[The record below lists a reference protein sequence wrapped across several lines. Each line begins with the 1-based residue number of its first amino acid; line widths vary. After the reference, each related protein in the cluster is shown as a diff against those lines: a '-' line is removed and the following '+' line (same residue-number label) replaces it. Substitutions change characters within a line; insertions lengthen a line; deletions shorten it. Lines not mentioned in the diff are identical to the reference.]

1 MLSMAT
7 IKASPGVAARYY
19 TQGDYYEKDG
29 NEPTEWGGSGSAA
42 LGLEGA
48 VDADTFQALLA
59 GSLPDGH
66 KAGWDKSGVEHHPG
80 WDLTFSAPKG
90 VSIMATIGGDTR
102 LIDAHRN
109 AVKEALKFAESYMH
123 VRERLKDGSYRI
135 KPTGSLVAA
144 QFTEFFSR
152 SLDAQM
158 HTHAV
163 LANATYDEDRGAWYA
178 VHSPALFAMK
188 MAMGQVYR
196 NRLAVDTLSA
206 GHAIVTEKDTGLFDL
221 RDMPRELININSQRR
236 KQVLD
241 YAKEH
246 DWKSAADF
254 AKATLLTRPNKAK
267 TDHERVIDDLKER
280 AGDYMQDLEKLHSEA
295 LKNTGKAKAL
305 DPEHARDA
313 ALHSVK
319 HLAAREAVFEHGNL
333 IKEALKASI
342 GETRIDDIEAALKEL
357 KGREKIQQ
365 TSFQTGGKYI
375 FHGRTVNQSLAWEA
389 KVAEA
394 IVKHRDQVWPLA
406 SKPTIERT
414 LRASK
419 LTDEQKEAAQFVLR
433 SRDRAVAV
441 IGVAGSGKS
450 HLIRTLK
457 NATPSRQYLALAPT
471 ATAAI
476 DLGKSSGI
484 KGKTLQKFLETGG
497 RDAGRNSILI
507 VDEASM
513 ASTRQA
519 LRLLSIAEARKAR
532 VIFVGDTKQFDAI
545 DQGKPLSLLMAQGL
559 RGPFIGTSFRQ
570 KNAPM
575 QQIVKEARDG
585 KIGTVLNMLGDRL
598 KQVEASEL
606 AREIAEAWAKNE
618 RRNDIQIAALDNSS
632 RIAINSEIR
641 RHLQNEGKVGK
652 EDHAFHILSSKA
664 LTYAQMRLADYYK
677 KDNIL
682 VFHMGQ
688 KALDIARD
696 SKFRVIKSDGR
707 EVTLKDERTGER
719 LKLDPAKTSL
729 RGATL
734 YDMQERK
741 LSKGDRIQWRKN
753 LKDPR
758 VQNGHTGKIE
768 RIDGNTAE
776 IKFDHG
782 VKRAVDL
789 KEHPYWDHGYAL
801 TVYKQQGKTTPVN
814 WVVAN
819 TSRAGEVTQ
828 KSLYVS
834 LTRAE
839 RSVQL
844 FTDDRA
850 RFENAVKNNPGGK
863 TSSLEGRGALAD
875 LKASVFDRPQSFT
888 ERLLDRLPDHFRT
901 LGANIVDIARER
913 GLRDRTSEAH
923 TTKHAD
929 LAKITAIREAAEKQP
944 DTTPHKDHAPD
955 PGRDR

>member
-1 MLSMAT
+1 MLSIGT

-29 NEPTEWGGSGSAA
+29 SEPTEWGGCGAAA
-42 LGLEGA
+42 LGLIGS
-48 VDADTFQALLA
+48 VDAGTFKALLA
-59 GSLPDGH
+59 GSLPEGH
-66 KAGWDKSGVEHHPG
+66 SIGWKRSGKDHRPG
-80 WDLTFSAPKG
+80 YDLTFSAPKG
-90 VSIMATIGGDTR
+90 VSIMATVGGDTR
-102 LIDAHRN
+102 LIEAHHN
-109 AVKEALKFAESYMH
+109 AVKEALKFAETYAH
-123 VRERLKDGSYRI
+123 VRQRLSDGSYKI
-135 KPTGSLVAA
+135 KLTGSLIIA

-152 SLDAQM
+152 ALDPHL
-158 HTHAV
+158 HTHSV
-163 LANATYDEDRGAWYA
+163 VANATNDKDRDAWYA
-178 VHSPALFAMK
+178 LHGDAFYTMG
-188 MAMGQVYR
+188 MAIGQVYR
-196 NRLAVDTLSA
+196 NALAPDVKALGYQIRA
-206 GHAIVTEKDTGLFDL
+206 EKDTGLFDIKNVPQVL
-221 RDMPRELININSQRR
+221 LEVYSQRR
-236 KQVLD
+236 KAIEE
-241 YAKEH
+241 YAKEN

-254 AKATLLTRPNKAK
+254 ARATLLTRPNKAK
-267 TDHERVIDDLKER
+267 ANHEHVIDDLKER
-280 AGDYMQDLEKLHSEA
+280 AGDQLRVLEA
-295 LKNTGKAKAL
+295 LKLEAHQNGKPFIV
-305 DPEHARDA
+305 DHQHVRGA
-313 ALHSVK
+313 AVHSVR
-319 HLAAREAVFEHGNL
+319 HLAAREAVFEYGNL

-342 GETRIDDIEAALKEL
+342 GETRVGDIEAVLKDL
-357 KGREKIQQ
+357 KGREKIQE

-375 FHGRTVNQSLAWEA
+375 FHGRTINQSLAWEA

-394 IVKHRDQVWPLA
+394 IIKHRDQVWPLA
-406 SKPTIERT
+406 SKQTIERS
-414 LRASK
+414 LRASQ
-419 LTDEQKEAAQFVLR
+419 LTDEQKDAVRSILR

-450 HLIRTLK
+450 HLIKTLK
-457 NATPSRQYLALAPT
+457 TATPSRQYLALAPT

-476 DLGKSSGI
+476 DLGKSAGI
-484 KGKTLQKFLETGG
+484 EGKTLQKFLETGG
-497 RDAGRNSILI
+497 REAGRNSVLI

-519 LRLLSIAEARKAR
+519 LRLLSIAEARRAR
-532 VIFVGDTKQFDAI
+532 VILVGDTKQFDAI
-545 DQGKPLSLLMAQGL
+545 DQGKPLALLMEQGL

-570 KNAPM
+570 KNASM
-575 QQIVKEARDG
+575 QQIVKAARDG
-585 KIGTVLNMLGDRL
+585 KVGTVLNMLGDRL
-598 KQVEASEL
+598 KQIETSDL
-606 AREIAEAWAKNE
+606 APEIAQAWAKNE

-641 RHLQNEGKVGK
+641 RHLQKEGKVGK

-664 LTYAQMRLADYYK
+664 LTHAQMRIADYYK

-688 KALDIARD
+688 KALEVARD
-696 SKFRVIKSDGR
+696 SMLRVVKSDGR
-707 EVTLKDERTGER
+707 DVTLKDEHTGEK
-719 LKLDPAKTSL
+719 LKLDPSKTNL

-734 YDMQERK
+734 YDVQDRK

-753 LKDPR
+753 LRDTNI
-758 VQNGHTGKIE
+758 QNGHTGTIK
-768 RIDGNTAE
+768 RIDGNSAE

-819 TSRAGEVTQ
+819 TSRSGEVTQ
-828 KSLYVS
+828 KLLYVS

-850 RFENAVKNNPGGK
+850 RFENVVKNNPGGK

-888 ERLLDRLPDHFRT
+888 ERLLDRLPDQLRT
-901 LGANIVDIARER
+901 LSANIVDIARER
-913 GLRDRTSEAH
+913 GLKGHTSEAQVS
-923 TTKHAD
+923 KHAD
-929 LAKITAIREAAEKQP
+929 LTKVTAITEAVEQRP
-944 DTTPHKDHAPD
+944 DTTLQKDD
-955 PGRDR
+955 GRDTGRDR